1 MRPDDFRLWK
11 TQCYI
16 DGNWTPA
23 IDGGVINVT
32 NPASGEVLGT
42 VPRCGTKE
50 TSVAIAAASHS
61 MAAWKALT
69 PAERGEHLHR
79 MFELIRQNLDELA
92 AILTLEQGK
101 PLAESKGEIMQGA
114 SYFPWYAGE
123 ARRAYGRL
131 IPSPSPGK
139 RPLTMLQPVGVVGI
153 ITPWNFP
160 FAMIPRK
167 AAPALAAGCAVVVK
181 PASQTPYSALAMAAL
196 AQEAG
201 IPAGVFNVIT
211 GDSSKIGA
219 ELTGDPRVRKL
230 SFTGSTEVGKKLMA
244 QCATTVKRLSLELG
258 GNAPFIVFDDA
269 DLDRAVD
276 AALISKFRNCGQTC
290 ICANRM
296 LVQEGVV
303 DAFTKR
309 LAEKADA
316 LKAGSGL
323 EPGVTQGPLIDE
335 HAVKHV
341 EALVADSVAK
351 GARVMA
357 GGKRHALGGLFY
369 EPTVL
374 GCVTPSMRVFR
385 EEIFG
390 PVAPIVPFSSEKE
403 AIALANDTEVGLA
416 SYVFTS
422 DLGRAWRVSE
432 ALEYGMVGVNEVI
445 LAMAEA
451 PFGGIKESGMGR
463 EGGSEGILDYM
474 DTKYVLM
481 GGLNA

>member
-1 MRPDDFRLWK
+1 MRPDDFILWK
-11 TQCYI
+11 NQCYI
-16 DGNWTPA
+16 DGKWIPA
-23 IDGGVINVT
+23 LDGEVLDVT

-42 VPRCGTKE
+42 VPKCGTKE
-50 TSVAIAAASHS
+50 TSLAISAAARS
-61 MAAWKALT
+61 MAAWKLLT
-69 PAERGEHLHR
+69 PAERGEYLHR
-79 MFELIRQNLDELA
+79 LHALIRENLDELA

-131 IPSPSPGK
+131 IPAPGPGR
-139 RPLTMLQPVGVVGI
+139 RPLTMLQPVGVTGI

-167 AAPALAAGCAVVVK
+167 AAPALAAGCSVVIK

-230 SFTGSTEVGKKLMA
+230 SFTGSTAVGKKLMA
-244 QCATTVKRLSLELG
+244 QCAGTVKRLSLELG

-276 AALISKFRNCGQTC
+276 GAVISKFRNSGQTC
-290 ICANRM
+290 ICANRI
-296 LVQEGVV
+296 LVQKGIL
-303 DAFTKR
+303 DAFTAK
-309 LAEKADA
+309 LAAKVEA
-316 LKAGSGL
+316 LRVGSGL
-323 EPGVTQGPLIDE
+323 DAGVTQGPLIDE
-335 HAVKHV
+335 SAVKHV
-341 EALVADSVAK
+341 EALVAEAVDK
-351 GARVMA
+351 GARIMV

-374 GCVTPSMRVFR
+374 GSVTPSMRVFR

-416 SYVFTS
+416 SYMFTN
-422 DLGRAWRVSE
+422 DLGRTWRVSE

-481 GGLNA
+481 GGLNV